1 MGVTLIGKFSIGA
14 AGRLL
19 LFFALG
25 QAGLALGQAPSVESV
40 RPLALQP
47 GQTTRLVFTGKNLTN
62 AASLWTSFPSSA
74 VPVADDL
81 AKGNRAAF
89 DVTVPLDVP
98 VQIGAVRLASPKGIE
113 TFRLLMVDD
122 LPNLAEVSG
131 NESRERAQFVA
142 GPVAVDGT
150 GNGTQLD
157 WFEFEASKNESIS
170 FEVIANRLGSN
181 FDPAGRLYEAS
192 GRLLASFGDSP
203 GIAPDLQFRHRF
215 DKTGRYFLRLRDIAY
230 AGGRGSFFRLRIG
243 DFPIVSGVFPQ
254 GNKRGE
260 LKPFYPI
267 SGQALPPVLATPVRG
282 EFWLNFKL
290 PNGTGSAYRRLS
302 VGESPNAYET
312 EPNEMLNQANAI
324 NLPSAINGRFE
335 KPNDRDWYAVNL
347 AKGDQV
353 RFTGATRS
361 LGSPSDLMLRVSDAA
376 GKTLAES
383 EISGDSDG
391 EVSAEAKVD
400 GVHYL
405 EVRELAEQAGEHLIY
420 RIEAERVS
428 PGFSLTVAEHAFT
441 AKAGEP
447 ISVKVTATRNKYDGP
462 IQLETTADATGLNL
476 EDASI
481 AKGKKETTL
490 KITLP
495 AAAKPGTLYAF
506 TITGKGENGSTA
518 VATQTNESLLKQFRL
533 MTPFPTVL
541 KSQLHAIIVE

>member
-1 MGVTLIGKFSIGA
+1 
-14 AGRLL
+14 
-19 LFFALG
+19 
-25 QAGLALGQAPSVESV
+25 
-40 RPLALQP
+40 
-47 GQTTRLVFTGKNLTN
+47 
-62 AASLWTSFPSSA
+62 
-74 VPVADDL
+74 
-81 AKGNRAAF
+81 
-89 DVTVPLDVP
+89 
-98 VQIGAVRLASPKGIE
+98 
-113 TFRLLMVDD
+113 
-122 LPNLAEVSG
+122 
-131 NESRERAQFVA
+131 
-142 GPVAVDGT
+142 
-150 GNGTQLD
+150 
-157 WFEFEASKNESIS
+157 
-170 FEVIANRLGSN
+170 
-181 FDPAGRLYEAS
+181 
-192 GRLLASFGDSP
+192 
-203 GIAPDLQFRHRF
+203 
-215 DKTGRYFLRLRDIAY
+215 
-230 AGGRGSFFRLRIG
+230 
-243 DFPIVSGVFPQ
+243 
-254 GNKRGE
+254 
-260 LKPFYPI
+260 
-267 SGQALPPVLATPVRG
+267 
-282 EFWLNFKL
+282 
-290 PNGTGSAYRRLS
+290 
-302 VGESPNAYET
+302 
-312 EPNEMLNQANAI
+312 MLNQANAI

-533 MTPFPTVL
+533 MTPLPTVL